1 MKNEEYFLLFCV
13 AKAESAHRVSICKK
27 WELPPPHTQFQRL
40 EISKS
45 DYVQVQ
51 LTGEAMPT
59 QEVPPC
65 SWIGRISFVK
75 PAVLRK

>member
-1 MKNEEYFLLFCV
+1 MFFKNLLEVSFFKKKMKNEEYFLLFCV

-27 WELPPPHTQFQRL
+27 WELPPNTQFQRL

-59 QEVPPC
+59 Q
-65 SWIGRISFVK
+65 
-75 PAVLRK
+75 

>member
-1 MKNEEYFLLFCV
+1 MKNEEYFVLFCV
-13 AKAESAHRVSICKK
+13 AKAESAHRVSICKQ
-27 WELPPPHTQFQRL
+27 WELSPPQFQRL

-59 QEVPPC
+59 QEVLPC